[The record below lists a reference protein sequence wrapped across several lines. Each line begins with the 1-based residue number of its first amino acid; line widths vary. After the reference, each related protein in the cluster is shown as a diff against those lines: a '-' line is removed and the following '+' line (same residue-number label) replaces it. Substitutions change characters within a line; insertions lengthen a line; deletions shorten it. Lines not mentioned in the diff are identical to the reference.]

1 MDKNIIKII
10 SNVKF
15 WKNEINISPV
25 TGGITNKN
33 FLVNDGNQKFF
44 VRIGNDIPEHLI
56 YRSNEVEA
64 SKAASKIN
72 ICPKLLYNNN
82 SLQIFKFIEGK
93 TFNSNDIKKNL
104 EEITKLIKKVHI
116 KIPNELKGQSV
127 IFWVFHVIKNYSNF
141 LESNQSSYIKILPEL
156 LKKSINLE
164 NVSSP
169 FDIVFSHND
178 LLPANFIKD
187 KDQIWL
193 IDWEYAGFN
202 TPLFDLGGLASN
214 NDFSENEEKNLL
226 EMYFERKL
234 SSELLIKFKAIKCAS
249 LLREAMWSMVSEI
262 TSDIEFDYET
272 YTSENLS
279 KFNQAFNEEFK

>member
-72 ICPKLLYNNN
+72 ICPKLLYYNN

-156 LKKSINLE
+156 LKKSSNLE

-262 TSDIEFDYET
+262 TSDIEFDYES

>member
-72 ICPKLLYNNN
+72 ICPKLLYHNN

-93 TFNSNDIKKNL
+93 TFNSNYIKKNL
-104 EEITKLIKKVHI
+104 EDITKLIKKVHI

-156 LKKSINLE
+156 LKKSSNLE

-262 TSDIEFDYET
+262 TSDIEFDYES

>member
-72 ICPKLLYNNN
+72 ICPKLLYHNN

-104 EEITKLIKKVHI
+104 AEITKLIKKVHN
-116 KIPNELKGQSV
+116 KIPNELMGQSV

-141 LESNQSSYIKILPEL
+141 LKSNQSSYIKILPEL

-262 TSDIEFDYET
+262 TSDIEFDYES

>member
-10 SNVKF
+10 SKVKF

-72 ICPKLLYNNN
+72 ICPKLLYHNN

-104 EEITKLIKKVHI
+104 EDITKLIKKVHI

-127 IFWVFHVIKNYSNF
+127 IFWVFHVIKNYSDF
-141 LESNQSSYIKILPEL
+141 LKTHQSSYIKILPEL
-156 LKKSINLE
+156 LKKSSNLE
-164 NVSSP
+164 NVASP
-169 FDIVFSHND
+169 FDIVSVSYTH
-178 LLPANFIKD
+178 LTLPTTL
-187 KDQIWL
+187 Q
-193 IDWEYAGFN
+193 
-202 TPLFDLGGLASN
+202 
-214 NDFSENEEKNLL
+214 
-226 EMYFERKL
+226 
-234 SSELLIKFKAIKCAS
+234 
-249 LLREAMWSMVSEI
+249 V
-262 TSDIEFDYET
+262 
-272 YTSENLS
+272 
-279 KFNQAFNEEFK
+279 

>member
-1 MDKNIIKII
+1 MDKNIIKKI

-72 ICPKLLYNNN
+72 ICPKLLYYNN

-156 LKKSINLE
+156 LKKSNNLE

-262 TSDIEFDYET
+262 TSDIEFDYES

>member
-72 ICPKLLYNNN
+72 ICPKLFYHNN

-156 LKKSINLE
+156 LKKSSNLE
-164 NVSSP
+164 NVASP

-262 TSDIEFDYET
+262 TSDIEFDYES

>member
-1 MDKNIIKII
+1 MDKNIIEII

-33 FLVNDGNQKFF
+33 FLVNDGDQKFF

-56 YRSNEVEA
+56 YRANEVQA

-72 ICPKLLYNNN
+72 ICPKLLYHAN
-82 SLQIFKFIEGK
+82 SVQVFEFIEGK

-104 EEITKLIKKVHI
+104 EDITKLIKKVHN
-116 KIPNELKGQSV
+116 KIPNELMGQSV

-141 LESNQSSYIKILPEL
+141 LKNNQSSYIKILPEL
-156 LKKSINLE
+156 LNKSSNLE
-164 NVSSP
+164 NVASP

-178 LLPANFIKD
+178 SLPANFIKD
-187 KDQIWL
+187 KNQIWL

-249 LLREAMWSMVSEI
+249 LLRETMWSMVSEI
-262 TSDIEFDYET
+262 TSNIEFDYES

>member
-1 MDKNIIKII
+1 MDKNSFVLINNI
-10 SNVKF
+10 KF
-15 WKNEINISPV
+15 WKNKIKISPV
-25 TGGITNKN
+25 KGGITNKN
-33 FLVNDGNQKFF
+33 FLVIDGAKKYF
-44 VRIGNDIPEHLI
+44 VRIGDDIPEHLV
-56 YRSNEVEA
+56 YRSNEVQA
-64 SKAASKIN
+64 SKAASKIG
-72 ICPKLLYNNN
+72 ICPKLLFNEKSIQVFNYV
-82 SLQIFKFIEGK
+82 EGK
-93 TFNSNDIKKNL
+93 TFESEDIKKNL
-104 EEITKLIKKVHI
+104 DNITKLIKKVHT
-116 KIPNELKGQSV
+116 KIPDQLIGQSV

-156 LKKSINLE
+156 LKKSSNLE

-214 NDFSENEEKNLL
+214 NDFSENEEKSLL

-262 TSDIEFDYET
+262 TSDIEFDYES

>member
-72 ICPKLLYNNN
+72 ICPKLLYHNN

-116 KIPNELKGQSV
+116 KIPNELMGQSV

-156 LKKSINLE
+156 LKKSSNLE

-262 TSDIEFDYET
+262 TSDIEFDYES

>member
-1 MDKNIIKII
+1 MDKNVIKII
-10 SNVKF
+10 SNIKF
-15 WKNEINISPV
+15 WKNKIYISPV

-33 FLVNDGNQKFF
+33 FLVNDGDQKFF

-72 ICPKLLYNNN
+72 ICPELLYHNN
-82 SLQIFKFIEGK
+82 SLQISKFIEGK

-104 EEITKLIKKVHI
+104 EDITKLIKKVHI

-141 LESNQSSYIKILPEL
+141 LKTNQSSYIKILPEL
-156 LKKSINLE
+156 LKKSSNLE
-164 NVSSP
+164 NVASP
-169 FDIVFSHND
+169 FEIVFSHND
-178 LLPANFIKD
+178 LLPANFIKG

-249 LLREAMWSMVSEI
+249 LLRETMWSMVSEI
-262 TSDIEFDYET
+262 TSNIEFDYES